1 MPAWPT
7 ASVQTLTVRDGY
19 WMEFR
24 LWVQSLGATQAR
36 NLSAGVL
43 IPKVFLGRWFR
54 RSATLSNCDCVK
66 PDRSALLGKYWRSN
80 PLVFSL
86 VPRCQGLLGSQKYT
100 FTSVATEKLACWDIS
115 LP

>member
-1 MPAWPT
+1 MG
-7 ASVQTLTVRDGY
+7 VDGLKNNPR
-19 WMEFR
+19 FKV
-24 LWVQSLGATQAR
+24 WVQSLGATQAR

-43 IPKVFLGRWFR
+43 NPKVFLGRWFR
-54 RSATLSNCDCVK
+54 RSATLSICDCVK

>member
-1 MPAWPT
+1 MCHSDLPLRTSSFA
-7 ASVQTLTVRDGY
+7 AFSGRI
-19 WMEFR
+19 
-24 LWVQSLGATQAR
+24 QSLGATQAR

-43 IPKVFLGRWFR
+43 NPKVFLGRWFR
-54 RSATLSNCDCVK
+54 RSATLSNCDWVN
-66 PDRSALLGKYWRSN
+66 PDRSAPLGKYCRSN